1 MPEPAAADSPV
12 FIPARHYPTFG
23 RHMERPG
30 GPPAAAAAGG
40 IGGFQVPTDFA
51 KGGRGGRG
59 GGDSIGS
66 STSSISIGGGGGS
79 IDAANDS
86 CWFSQVPA
94 TAKRAAISSSLVSGW
109 LFNTARETASPS
121 SGPGPVACAYG
132 SGVAVVPSGLPRE
145 LSGAGGP
152 VSLFPLLQRAQT
164 EEAICWT
171 LRLIRSA
178 VRGGGVAS
186 TGYMQSGGGYI
197 VLAGLLRSRRALLGR
212 CAVRVCFEMAVD
224 RSYDG
229 SGGTRM
235 GKEGDLD
242 DSSGRGEE
250 SIDRDE
256 VDEDRPW
263 HGADKG
269 FGDPEAQKADERRAL
284 AWEWEGGLAFPSRDE
299 IEALLGEKDGVASEE
314 QSEMEGGL
322 SPFVLLTDPYALKN
336 VVMNHQVRIGLYVTG
351 AAGTV
356 M

>member
-1 MPEPAAADSPV
+1 MPEQETRRTRFS
-12 FIPARHYPTFG
+12 FRHSRLTFTLRSV

-30 GPPAAAAAGG
+30 GRPAAAAAGG
-40 IGGFQVPTDFA
+40 IGGFQIPTEFA

-66 STSSISIGGGGGS
+66 STSSVSIGCGGGS

-94 TAKRAAISSSLVSGW
+94 SAKRAAISSSLVSGW
-109 LFNTARETASPS
+109 LFNTARETAPPS
-121 SGPGPVACAYG
+121 AGPGPVACAYG

-197 VLAGLLRSRRALLGR
+197 ILAGLLRSRRALLGR
-212 CAVRVCFEMAVD
+212 CAMRACFEMAVD

-229 SGGTRM
+229 SGGTHM
-235 GKEGDLD
+235 GKGGDLD
-242 DSSGRGEE
+242 DSSGSCEE
-250 SIDRDE
+250 SVNGDE
-256 VDEDRPW
+256 ADEDRPW

-269 FGDPEAQKADERRAL
+269 FGDPEAQKAEERRAL
-284 AWEWEGGLAFPSRDE
+284 AWGWEGGLAFPGRE
-299 IEALLGEKDGVASEE
+299 EVEALLGEKDGTASVG

-336 VVMNHQVRIGLYVTG
+336 VVMNHQVRFGLYM
-351 AAGTV
+351 AWL
-356 M
+356 